1 MYLQF
6 YFQSL
11 WKKQFQSDPL
21 YNIVA
26 SIVRSYV
33 VLYLSLS
40 HARYC
45 KYWKSEEDVRITI
58 LQFDYLFNII
68 QVLGILIWLMIHKGG
83 RLPQPLYRSTVA
95 RLSSRILIPR
105 PWKAS
110 IKLVSSAMLIL
121 MRTMSYCRFLLI
133 MPFTAGRNQV
143 YFESMCEN
151 RIHPRRCSGYR
162 KWSSDLCK

>member
-1 MYLQF
+1 MKLLRKKKKNEILLANTRENDEYTSSLMSMYLQF

-95 RLSSRILIPR
+95 RLS
-105 PWKAS
+105 
-110 IKLVSSAMLIL
+110 VE
-121 MRTMSYCRFLLI
+121 Y
-133 MPFTAGRNQV
+133 
-143 YFESMCEN
+143 
-151 RIHPRRCSGYR
+151 
-162 KWSSDLCK
+162 